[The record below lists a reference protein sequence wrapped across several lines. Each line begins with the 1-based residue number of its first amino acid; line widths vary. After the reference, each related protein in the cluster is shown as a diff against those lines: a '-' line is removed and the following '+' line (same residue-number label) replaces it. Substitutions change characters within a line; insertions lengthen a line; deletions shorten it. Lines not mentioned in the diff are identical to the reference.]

1 MIMGTDP
8 KHLERKLLYEFGS
21 FRIDVTEGRLLRGKN
36 VVALTPKVFE
46 TLLVLVENS
55 GRTLS
60 KDELMR
66 RLWPDSFVEESSLS
80 QNIFQLRKA
89 LGEANSLQQYIETIP
104 KRGYRFAASV
114 KEILVDPNGEL
125 LIKHHSETT
134 LIIEEEESSVAE
146 IENRSSAREQ
156 TRLGFLS
163 TPGGSRLWR
172 VLLLSSLTLV
182 LAIAGL
188 YWWHRGQMGA
198 AGDRKLN
205 GRAIAVLPFKP
216 LDSESND
223 EQLRLGMADALISRL
238 SNLRQITIR
247 PTSAVLRYSETHP
260 QASYAGRELGV
271 DAVLEGTIQKAGD
284 RLRVSVQLVRV
295 SDGIPL
301 WSEKFDERFTD
312 VLAIQDSISEQVA
325 KQIVGQLS
333 DEAKTQLVKRATR
346 NMDAYQDYVRGRYF
360 WNKRTEEGYRKGI
373 EYFQRAINSDP
384 AYALSYAGLADC
396 YLFLAGQNSDV
407 PLSENV
413 ERARAAAMRALELDA
428 TLSEAHTTLA
438 LISSDYK
445 GDWPQA
451 QKEYLR
457 AIDLNPNY
465 PTAHHWYALDLLALG
480 RFDEALAEMKKAQEL
495 DPLSLS
501 INLALGAHYYYTRR
515 YDESIAQLKQTLD
528 LDADHAG
535 SHIFLGLAYE
545 QKGMFK
551 EAIQQFEKA
560 LSRYK
565 THAGALGAHAH
576 TDAITGRQEDA
587 KKILKELE
595 GRSELRPLL
604 MYEIAVIHSALGN
617 KEQAFRWLERIPNKK
632 GKNIAVRLRFDP
644 RLDHLRS
651 DPRFTPLVQQIL
663 Q

>member
-1 MIMGTDP
+1 M
-8 KHLERKLLYEFGS
+8 
-21 FRIDVTEGRLLRGKN
+21 DVSECRLLRGNN

-46 TLLVLVENS
+46 TLLALVENS
-55 GRTLS
+55 GRTLG
-60 KDELMR
+60 KDELME
-66 RLWPDSFVEESSLS
+66 RLWPDSFVEESSLA

-114 KEILVDPNGEL
+114 QEILVDESGEL
-125 LIKHHSETT
+125 LIKRHSDTT
-134 LIIEEEESSVAE
+134 LIIEGEESSEAE
-146 IENRSSAREQ
+146 IENRRPVDEQ
-156 TRLGFLS
+156 TRPRTLS
-163 TPGGSRLWR
+163 TPGGWRLRR
-172 VLLLSSLTLV
+172 VVLLSSLTLV
-182 LAIAGL
+182 LAFAVL
-188 YWWHRGQMGA
+188 YWWHRGQSGA
-198 AGDRKLN
+198 SGDRKLN

-247 PTSAVLRYSETHP
+247 PTSAVLRYSETQP

-284 RLRVSVQLVRV
+284 RLRVRVQLVRV
-295 SDGIPL
+295 SDGLPL
-301 WSEKFDERFTD
+301 WSETFDERFTD

-325 KQIVGQLS
+325 NQIVGKLS
-333 DEAKTQLVKRATR
+333 DEAKTQLAKRDTQ
-346 NMDAYQDYVRGRYF
+346 NMEAYQDYVRGRYF

-373 EYFQRAINSDP
+373 EYFQRAVNSDP

-396 YLFLAGQNSDV
+396 YLFLAGQKSDV
-407 PLSENV
+407 PASENV

-428 TLSEAHTTLA
+428 TLAEAHTTLA
-438 LISSDYK
+438 MISSEYK

-451 QKEYLR
+451 EKAYLR

-465 PTAHHWYALDLLALG
+465 PTAHHWYALDLLAQG
-480 RFDEALAEMKKAQEL
+480 RFDAALAEMKKAQEL

-501 INLALGAHYYYTRR
+501 INLALGALYYYTRR
-515 YDESIAQLKQTLD
+515 YDEAIAQLKQTLD
-528 LDADHAG
+528 LDADHAA

-551 EAIQQFEKA
+551 EAILEFDKV

-565 THAGALGAHAH
+565 THTGALGAHAH
-576 TDAITGRQEDA
+576 TDTITGKREEA
-587 KKILKELE
+587 KKILHELE
-595 GRSELRPLL
+595 GRPELRPLL
-604 MYEIAVIHSALGN
+604 MYEIAVIHWALGN

-632 GKNIAVRLRFDP
+632 EKNIAVRLKFDP

-651 DPRFTPLVQQIL
+651 DPRFRSKL
-663 Q
+663 QADLAVTH